1 MKNKKVKQEFSDNML
16 TPELTEGH
24 INWFPGHMNK
34 AIKQIK
40 SRLKMVDI
48 VLELRDARSPMVT
61 GNSLVTAAIGEKSR
75 LILINK
81 SHLADPKILALWDTW
96 FKEQKVPYLFIHD
109 FEEATLKKVIAA
121 AKNVVQK
128 RRLESNPDIVEKK
141 KLRLMILGLPNTG
154 KSTIIN
160 KLSKRNAAKA
170 ADKPGLT
177 RQQLWVKVD
186 QDTEILDTPGVMP
199 PKIIKFEHG
208 QWLSAIH
215 AIPGNIVNPEIPSC
229 YIIETLIS
237 KKSDFFKELYKFE
250 TLELTLIEALDH
262 IAKVRGCLKNKAEYD
277 YDRVYNLILNDFRSG
292 KLGQLSF
299 GVPPKS

>member
-1 MKNKKVKQEFSDNML
+1 MKNKKAKQDFSDNML

-34 AIKQIK
+34 AIKEIK
-40 SRLKMVDI
+40 KRLRMVDI
-48 VLELRDARSPMVT
+48 VLELRDARSPLVT
-61 GNSLVTAAIGEKSR
+61 GNSLVTDAIGEKSR

-81 SHLADPKILALWDTW
+81 SHLADPEVLKLWDEW
-96 FKEQKVPYLFIHD
+96 FKKKQVPYLFIHD
-109 FEEATLKKVIAA
+109 FEESTLKKVIAK
-121 AKNVVQK
+121 AKSIVQT
-128 RRLESNPDIVEKK
+128 RRLESNPDIEEKK

-160 KLSKRNAAKA
+160 KLSRRNAAKA

-215 AIPGNIVNPEIPSC
+215 AIPGNIVNPEVPSC
-229 YIIETLIS
+229 YLIDILIK
-237 KKSDFFKELYKFE
+237 KKSENFKKQYKFE
-250 TLELTLIEALDH
+250 NLELTLLEALDH
-262 IAKVRGCLKNKAEYD
+262 IAKVRGCLKSKAEYD
-277 YDRVYNLILNDFRSG
+277 YDRVYNLILNDFRAG
-292 KLGQLSF
+292 KLGQVSF

>member
-1 MKNKKVKQEFSDNML
+1 MKNKKPKQDYSDNML
-16 TPELTEGH
+16 TPDRAEGH

-34 AIKQIK
+34 AIKEIK
-40 SRLKMVDI
+40 KRLKMVDI

-61 GNSLVTAAIGEKSR
+61 GNSLVTDAIGEKSR

-81 SHLADPKILALWDTW
+81 SQLADPEVLALWDVW
-96 FKEQKVPYLFIHD
+96 FKKQAVPYLFIHD
-109 FEEATLKKVIAA
+109 FEEATLKKVILK
-121 AKNVVQK
+121 AKKIVQN
-128 RRLESNPDIVEKK
+128 RRLESNPDIEEKK

-160 KLSKRNAAKA
+160 KLSRRNAAKA

-215 AIPGNIVNPEIPSC
+215 AIPGNIVNPEVPSC
-229 YIIETLIS
+229 YIIQVLIE
-237 KKSDFFKELYKFE
+237 KKSTEFKEHYKLESFDI
-250 TLELTLIEALDH
+250 TLLEALDH
-262 IAKVRGCLKNKAEYD
+262 IAKVRGCLKSKAEYD
-277 YDRVYNLILNDFRSG
+277 YDRVYNLILNDFRAG
-292 KLGQLSF
+292 KLGQVSF
-299 GVPPKS
+299 GIPPKS